1 MTDERDERAGTDERA
16 GGGSAGK
23 RGAESPED
31 LPEELRELGRRLK
44 VPDVGG
50 ETMAERVLAQLLAER
65 VETPVRR
72 PGRFESLR
80 GSVRRRWRALLAAVS
95 GVLMVLVLTPP
106 VRAAVAEWFGFG
118 GVEVRYDPWAYP
130 RADPPVPGCPD
141 PVPLEEA
148 ARRAGFEPLL
158 PSALRPPDAVSVTGS
173 AERGRA
179 VISLCWRGDG
189 THTVR
194 LDQFPARLGV
204 GFAKEVRTQP
214 EWVAMPDGGEGYWF
228 AEPHLLRFPM
238 TDASGQEW
246 THSIRTAG
254 PTLLWTRNAGA
265 LTLRLEGEPTL
276 KESRR
281 IAESA
286 G

>member
-1 MTDERDERAGTDERA
+1 MTEERAGDGPPERQERP
-16 GGGSAGK
+16 GPP
-23 RGAESPED
+23 GAPGAPERPE
-31 LPEELRELGRRLK
+31 LGEELRELGRRLN

-50 ETMAERVLAQLLAER
+50 ETMAERVLGQLLAEQ
-65 VETPVRR
+65 VPTPVRR
-72 PGRFESLR
+72 RRFEGL
-80 GSVRRRWRALLAAVS
+80 RRRWKALLAAVS
-95 GVLMVLVLTPP
+95 GLLMVLVLTPP
-106 VRAAVAEWFGFG
+106 VRATVADWFGFG
-118 GVEVRYDPWAYP
+118 GIEIRYDPWARP
-130 RADPPVPGCPD
+130 GAEPEVPGCPD
-141 PVPLEEA
+141 PVSLEEA

-189 THTVR
+189 TFTVR
-194 LDQFPARLGV
+194 LDQFPARLGM

-276 KESRR
+276 KESLR